1 MRVHVY
7 VCVSSARGIVRA
19 RDARGDRW
27 VRSMV
32 GIVIRIESFAL
43 EERAAGDG
51 EFGGRGDAATD
62 DVCVIFEYR

>member
-1 MRVHVY
+1 
-7 VCVSSARGIVRA
+7 
-19 RDARGDRW
+19 
-27 VRSMV
+27 MV